1 LIQTAKLNDVDPQ
14 AWLADVLASAGS
26 FGEADQRSPALELE
40 VRAPAKSRC
49 VATSNKINHALSTI
63 ISAVF
68 TGRVHFFMTW
78 AMTNTPNNRAEP

>member
-49 VATSNKINHALSTI
+49 VATSNKINQRTVNNH
-63 ISAVF
+63 ISGLHRAR
-68 TGRVHFFMTW
+68 TFFYDLGHDQY
-78 AMTNTPNNRAEP
+78 PQ